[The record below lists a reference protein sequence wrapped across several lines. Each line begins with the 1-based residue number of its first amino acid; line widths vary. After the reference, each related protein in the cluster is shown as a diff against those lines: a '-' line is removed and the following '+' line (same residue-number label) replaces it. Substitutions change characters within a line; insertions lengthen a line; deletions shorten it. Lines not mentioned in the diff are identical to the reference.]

1 MTSHPYIGRTFRV
14 LQHPYRGENAG
25 TNDIPAAVCVFIAQ
39 AGSTATEDGCGYAA
53 AYMRLPD
60 GTHKEVY
67 LTDLVGPLD
76 EPAPAAPAPTT
87 VPTSDD
93 YRAGALAALD
103 AAAAHVNG
111 YRHNADLHGNDE
123 RRMAYS
129 KVLSAITDLREMPW
143 EKP

>member
-1 MTSHPYIGRTFRV
+1 MTPHPYIGRTFRV
-14 LQHPYRGENAG
+14 QQHPYHGENAG
-25 TNDIPAAVCVFIAQ
+25 TNDIPRAVCVFIAQ

-76 EPAPAAPAPTT
+76 EPAPVVPAPTA
-87 VPTSDD
+87 VPPSDD
-93 YRAGALAALD
+93 FRAGAQVALH
-103 AAAAHVNG
+103 AVAAHVNS
-111 YRHNADLHGNDE
+111 YWHNADRHGNDE

-129 KVLSAITDLREMPW
+129 KVLAAITDLREMPW
-143 EKP
+143 VKP